1 MVTDV
6 GIGAAP
12 AGTGAASGTVGHAG
26 DSADALLPDGLQ
38 RRLHQL
44 RSHVDD
50 ALGEAMT
57 GVDPPCLAD
66 TMRYSL
72 LSPGKRLRPLLCL
85 VTTDMLGGRAEQA
98 MPTACALEM
107 LHAATLIHDDLPAMD
122 DDDFRRGQPSNHKVF
137 GEGMALLAGD
147 ALLAYSLEH
156 ILAATRGVAERQL
169 LGVMA
174 ELICVVGPA
183 GLSGG
188 QAIDLD
194 CQGRDSVDLATLEAM
209 HRRKTGALIQA
220 AVVTG
225 AILADARPQ
234 QIACLAAFAGKIGLA
249 YQITDDILDETAT
262 FAELGKATGRDEE
275 LGKWTFPRLLGV
287 DGAGQRARAL
297 VDDAIDDL
305 AGFGADAEDLRHI
318 ASVIC
323 RRLPA

>member
-1 MVTDV
+1 MTDV
-6 GIGAAP
+6 GIGAAS
-12 AGTGAASGTVGHAG
+12 ATDVSGGREGAET
-26 DSADALLPDGLQ
+26 LLPGDLQ
-38 RRLHQL
+38 GRLDQL
-44 RSHVDD
+44 RSRVDE
-50 ALGEAMT
+50 ALAAALS
-57 GVDPPCLAD
+57 GVDPVCLAD

-85 VTTDMLGGRAEQA
+85 VTTGMLGGTAEQA
-98 MPTACALEM
+98 LPTACALEM

-122 DDDFRRGQPSNHKVF
+122 DDDFRRGQPANHKVF

-156 ILAATRGVAERQL
+156 ILAATRGVGERRL

-174 ELICVVGPA
+174 ELIRVVGPT

-194 CQGRDSVDLATLEAM
+194 CQGRGSVDLATLEAM

-234 QIACLAAFAGKIGLA
+234 QISCLAAFAGKIGLA

-305 AGFGADAEDLRHI
+305 AGFGAGAEDLRQI
-318 ASVIC
+318 AWVIC